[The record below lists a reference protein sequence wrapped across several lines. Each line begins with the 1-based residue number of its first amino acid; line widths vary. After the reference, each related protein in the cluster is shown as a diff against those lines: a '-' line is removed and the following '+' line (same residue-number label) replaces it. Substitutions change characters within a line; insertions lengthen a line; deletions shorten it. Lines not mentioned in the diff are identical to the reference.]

1 MTTINLSVKRPKA
14 DGSLDPVRGSA
25 EFSPVRRRFDAPACS
40 RSSCATS
47 RHGDAA
53 MNGNP
58 ANPVLTAHL
67 TAGSYTLKIR
77 ASSGKTYANAHL
89 GARLYK
95 TN

>member
-1 MTTINLSVKRPKA
+1 MRN
-14 DGSLDPVRGSA
+14 
-25 EFSPVRRRFDAPACS
+25 FAPW
-40 RSSCATS
+40 
-47 RHGDAA
+47 DAA

-77 ASSGKTYANAHL
+77 ASPGKTYANAHL

>member
-1 MTTINLSVKRPKA
+1 MRN
-14 DGSLDPVRGSA
+14 
-25 EFSPVRRRFDAPACS
+25 FAPW
-40 RSSCATS
+40 
-47 RHGDAA
+47 DAA

-67 TAGSYTLKIR
+67 TAGSNTLKIR

-89 GARLYK
+89 GVRLHK

>member
-14 DGSLDPVRGSA
+14 DGRPGEGFRRVLAGAPTIRRPGLFPFVMRG
-25 EFSPVRRRFDAPACS
+25 FAPW
-40 RSSCATS
+40 
-47 RHGDAA
+47 DAA

-67 TAGSYTLKIR
+67 TAGRYTLKIR

-89 GARLYK
+89 GVRLHK